1 MEVRH
6 FSARSPRS
14 GGCPSL
20 ESNSRINVK
29 DSATGTFVNKDVTS
43 KLTIIISSG
52 SREISEISWTKCEK
66 LRICEEVFPVYSFRI
81 RARYW
86 AVL

>member
-1 MEVRH
+1 MEVKH
-6 FSARSPRS
+6 FSVRSLRS

-20 ESNSRINVK
+20 ENNSRINVK

-43 KLTIIISSG
+43 KLTILSSG
-52 SREISEISWTKCEK
+52 SREISEISSTKCEE

-81 RARYW
+81 RARY
-86 AVL
+86 